1 MAKSLVSVTHMGSKT
16 LKMARDYGL
25 AAFMGGAGVMH
36 FVNPGFFEAVVPGW
50 FPVDNST
57 TVAVSGV
64 AEIAAGALVA
74 IPRTRRLGGWASL
87 AVLVSVFP
95 ANVDGAVNGGYEK
108 FDPPMNSPLA
118 AWARLPLQFPMF
130 YWAYKVA
137 TGQGE

>member
-57 TVAVSGV
+57 TVAVSG
-64 AEIAAGALVA
+64 
-74 IPRTRRLGGWASL
+74 
-87 AVLVSVFP
+87 
-95 ANVDGAVNGGYEK
+95 
-108 FDPPMNSPLA
+108 
-118 AWARLPLQFPMF
+118 RLPAEYQFT
-130 YWAYKVA
+130 ACEALGV
-137 TGQGE
+137 